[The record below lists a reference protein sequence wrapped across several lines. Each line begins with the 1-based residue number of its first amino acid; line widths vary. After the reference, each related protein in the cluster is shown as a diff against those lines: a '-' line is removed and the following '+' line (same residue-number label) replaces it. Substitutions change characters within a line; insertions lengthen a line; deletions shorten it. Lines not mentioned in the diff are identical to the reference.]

1 MDIENIKI
9 KKPLLLVE
17 TDKNI
22 VKGNYNNFS
31 AKVIK
36 TAKDSDYKEGDI
48 IYTDANPFVPFV
60 LDGVTF
66 ENIYQINE
74 TTVKGEIN
82 AQLFNQQK

>member
-1 MDIENIKI
+1 MDIKDIKI
-9 KKPLLLVE
+9 SKPLLLVE
-17 TDKNI
+17 TDKTI
-22 VKGNYNNFS
+22 GKGYFS

-36 TAKDSDYKEGDI
+36 TAEESSYKIGDI

-82 AQLFNQQK
+82 A

>member
-1 MDIENIKI
+1 MDIKNIKI

-22 VKGNYNNFS
+22 IKGSGNYHNYS
-31 AKVIK
+31 AKIIK
-36 TAKDSDYKEGDI
+36 TAEDSNYKIGDI

-82 AQLFNQQK
+82 A

>member
-1 MDIENIKI
+1 MDIKDIKI

-22 VKGNYNNFS
+22 VKGSGNYHNFS

-36 TAKDSDYKEGDI
+36 TAEDSNYKIGDI

-74 TTVKGEIN
+74 TTIKGEIN
-82 AQLFNQQK
+82 A

>member
-1 MDIENIKI
+1 MDIEDIKI
-9 KKPLLLVE
+9 SKPLLLVE
-17 TDKNI
+17 TDSVI
-22 VKGNYNNFS
+22 SKGYFS

-36 TAKDSDYKEGDI
+36 TAEESDYKIGDI

-74 TTVKGEIN
+74 TTIKGEIV
-82 AQLFNQQK
+82 

>member
-1 MDIENIKI
+1 MDIKNIKI
-9 KKPLLLVE
+9 RKPLILVE
-17 TDKNI
+17 TDKLI
-22 VKGNYNNFS
+22 VKGTSNNFS
-31 AKVIK
+31 AKIIK
-36 TAKDSDYKEGDI
+36 TAEDSDYKIGDI

-82 AQLFNQQK
+82 A